1 MKIDSIKVFGER
13 HSGTNAIGYFV
24 GKNFNLKFKHYDFL
38 GWKHRLAPQ
47 QAEWEKFEVK
57 NCLFIFCIRNPYSW
71 LKAMHKEPYYEHYPK
86 IKELSFE
93 EFIKFSIEDYENA
106 IAMWNQKNLSYLQMS
121 AEVPHSIVIPVETFH
136 RSQENI
142 HAELQKIADK
152 PNTPFIPM
160 NEYVNGK
167 GRHDNED
174 IKSSLAIP
182 NIDTSTLELIRAS
195 LSDEVM
201 KKCNYQEV

>member
-1 MKIDSIKVFGER
+1 M
-13 HSGTNAIGYFV
+13 
-24 GKNFNLKFKHYDFL
+24 GKNFNLKFNHYDFL

-106 IAMWNQKNLSYLQMS
+106 IVMWNQKNLSYLQMS

-160 NEYVNGK
+160 NEYVNGR
-167 GRHDNED
+167 GRHDNKD
-174 IKSSLAIP
+174 IKFVIICKLPFLSLG
-182 NIDTSTLELIRAS
+182 DTKVQLK
-195 LSDEVM
+195 M
-201 KKCNYQEV
+201 KKSETVSYTHLTLPTKA

>member
-24 GKNFNLKFKHYDFL
+24 GKNFNLRANRYDFL
-38 GWKHRLAPQ
+38 GWK
-47 QAEWEKFEVK
+47 
-57 NCLFIFCIRNPYSW
+57 
-71 LKAMHKEPYYEHYPK
+71 HYPK

-106 IAMWNQKNLSYLQMS
+106 IVMWNQKNLSYLQMS

-136 RSQENI
+136 CSQENI

-160 NEYVNGK
+160 NEYVNGR
-167 GRHDNED
+167 GRHDNKD
-174 IKSSLAIP
+174 IKSALAIP
-182 NIDTSTLELIRAS
+182 NIDASTTELIRAS

-201 KKCNYQEV
+201 KKCNY

>member
-1 MKIDSIKVFGER
+1 MIDSIKVFGER
-13 HSGTNAIGYFV
+13 HSGTNAIGYFA
-24 GKNFNLKFKHYDFL
+24 GQNFNLQTKRHDFL
-38 GWKHRLAPQ
+38 GWKHRLAPERE
-47 QAEWEKFEVK
+47 EWSKFDVES
-57 NCLFIFCIRNPYSW
+57 CLFIFCLRNPYSW
-71 LKAMHKEPYYEHYPK
+71 LQAMHKEPYYEHYPK

-106 IAMWNQKNLSYLQMS
+106 IVMWNQKNLSYLQMS

-160 NEYVNGK
+160 NEYVNGR
-167 GRHDNED
+167 GRHDNKD
-174 IKSSLAIP
+174 IKSALAIP
-182 NIDTSTLELIRAS
+182 NIDASTTELIRAS

-201 KKCNYQEV
+201 KKCNY

>member
-1 MKIDSIKVFGER
+1 MISSLKVFGER
-13 HSGTNAIGYFV
+13 HCGTNAIGYFA
-24 GKNFNLKFKHYDFL
+24 GQNFNLQSQRHDFL

-47 QAEWEKFEVK
+47 QAEWRKFEIE

-93 EFIKFSIEDYENA
+93 QFIQFSIEDYENA
-106 IAMWNQKNLSYLQMS
+106 IAMWNQKNLSYLRMA
-121 AEVPHSIVIPVETFH
+121 AEVPNSIVIPVETFH
-136 RSQENI
+136 RSQEII
-142 HAELQKIADK
+142 HGDLQKLTNK

-160 NEYVNGK
+160 NEYVNGR
-167 GRHDNED
+167 GHHDDKNIE
-174 IKSSLAIP
+174 SSLAIP
-182 NIDTSTLELIRAS
+182 NIDASTIELIRAS

-201 KKCNYQEV
+201 KKCNY

>member
-1 MKIDSIKVFGER
+1 LKIDSIKVFGER

-24 GKNFNLKFKHYDFL
+24 GKNFNLRANRYDFL

-106 IAMWNQKNLSYLQMS
+106 IVMWNQKNLSYLQMS

-136 RSQENI
+136 CSQENI

-160 NEYVNGK
+160 NEYVNGR
-167 GRHDNED
+167 GRHDNKD
-174 IKSSLAIP
+174 IKSALAIP
-182 NIDTSTLELIRAS
+182 NIDASTTELIRAS
-195 LSDEVM
+195 LSDKVM
-201 KKCNYQEV
+201 KKCNY

>member
-24 GKNFNLKFKHYDFL
+24 GKNFNLRANRYDFL
-38 GWKHRLAPQ
+38 GWKHRLAPKQ
-47 QAEWEKFEVK
+47 SEWEKFEVK

-106 IAMWNQKNLSYLQMS
+106 IVMWNQKNLSYLQMS

-160 NEYVNGK
+160 NEYVNGR
-167 GRHDNED
+167 GRHDN
-174 IKSSLAIP
+174 KLSLIH
-182 NIDTSTLELIRAS
+182 I
-195 LSDEVM
+195 
-201 KKCNYQEV
+201 